1 MTLGQLVR
9 SLPAAAF
16 VLGALARPFTPED
29 LVQTNRFSGGV
40 AVSPNSESIAYIQAR
55 YSIEEKR
62 QYTQLFIQSLSDSR
76 YHGPSH
82 PVKVIEHSADA
93 RPNPPSSR
101 DEDEDGDDVAGLS
114 RKLKPS
120 QPVWL
125 SDTSLGFVATDPD
138 SGKSTVYAVKSGNK
152 GRWSKPRPVA
162 AMAVPISDLH
172 YSVKSG
178 ILAFTAE
185 VYNGTDSLAE
195 TAKLDY
201 HEQLRA
207 DTGQAYDDL
216 WVRHWDTFVTPKLP
230 QIYTLPLK
238 ARAKDHFKPKGEP
251 TNIISDATANGR
263 LEASNSF
270 TFSPSGRH
278 IAFVAKCPGH
288 DYAWKT
294 TSHVYLASVDGS
306 AGAVPINPGKG
317 GASSSPAFNNAGTKI
332 AYVQMAA
339 TTYEADRNQIKI
351 FDIAENTTVK
361 VAADWDRSPSHVL
374 WADSESLLVTYN
386 EWGRNKLAK
395 VDIATGAIKPIV
407 AEHSV
412 GSVHHLQKSNALL
425 FDHSALD
432 SPNDLYTI
440 SLDDGTVKRV
450 SQLNPQ
456 LASDTSLSAPEDVEF
471 TGADNSTI
479 HGFLLRPP
487 NFDSEKK
494 YPLAFVIHGGPQSSF
509 TDGWSP
515 RWNLNIFAAAGFVTV
530 ALDPQGSTGY
540 GQNFTDAIRNQWGG
554 KPYESL
560 MRSLEQLLEEHPY
573 IDRDRMA
580 ALGASYGGYMINW
593 INGHSDVFKALVN
606 HDGMFSTV
614 STYYSTEELYF
625 PETEF
630 EGVPFD
636 EKARENY
643 ERWSPERYVKNWKTP
658 TLVVHSERDYRL
670 VVSEGLSTFTAL
682 RRQGVPARMLY
693 FPDENHW
700 VLKPANSL
708 RWHQE
713 VLAWITKWTVDNGD
727 DSDTGGV
734 LDESAKF
741 KVQGNA
747 DF

>member
-29 LVQTNRFSGGV
+29 LVETNRFSGGV
-40 AVSPNSESIAYIQAR
+40 AVSPNSASIAYIQAR

-62 QYTQLFIQSLSDSR
+62 QYTQLFIQSLNDGHR
-76 YHGPSH
+76 HHGPSH
-82 PVKVIEHSADA
+82 PVKVIEYSADA
-93 RPNPPSSR
+93 RPNPPSAS
-101 DEDEDGDDVAGLS
+101 EEEEYDDVAGLKH
-114 RKLKPS
+114 KLKPS

-125 SDTSLGFVATDPD
+125 SDTALGFVATDPA
-138 SGKSTVYAVKSGNK
+138 SGKSTVYSVKSGK
-152 GRWSKPRPVA
+152 GRWSKPRPVV

-172 YSVKSG
+172 YSAESG

-195 TAKLDY
+195 TAKLN
-201 HEQLRA
+201 HNEKLRA

-238 ARAKDHFKPKGEP
+238 ARARDHFRPKGEP
-251 TNIISDATANGR
+251 INIIGDANANGR

-270 TFSPSGRH
+270 TLSPSGRL
-278 IAFVAKCPGH
+278 IAFVAKRPGH

-294 TSHVYLASVDGS
+294 TSHVYLANVDGS
-306 AGAVPINPGKG
+306 GAVPINPGKG
-317 GASSSPAFNNAGTKI
+317 GASSSPAFNHDGTKI

-339 TTYEADRNQIKI
+339 TTYEADRNQIKVY
-351 FDIAENTTVK
+351 DIAANTTVE

-374 WADSESLLVTYN
+374 WANAESLLVTYN
-386 EWGRNKLAK
+386 EWGRNKLAQL
-395 VDIATGAIKPIV
+395 DIATGAMKLII

-412 GSVHHLQKSNALL
+412 GSVQHLPKTNKLL

-432 SPNDLYTI
+432 SPTDLFTV

-456 LASDTSLSAPEDVEF
+456 LTSEIFLSPPEDVEF
-471 TGADNSTI
+471 VGADNSTI

-487 NFDSEKK
+487 HFDSAKK

-554 KPYESL
+554 
-560 MRSLEQLLEEHPY
+560 
-573 IDRDRMA
+573 
-580 ALGASYGGYMINW
+580 
-593 INGHSDVFKALVN
+593 
-606 HDGMFSTV
+606 
-614 STYYSTEELYF
+614 
-625 PETEF
+625 
-630 EGVPFD
+630 
-636 EKARENY
+636 
-643 ERWSPERYVKNWKTP
+643 
-658 TLVVHSERDYRL
+658 
-670 VVSEGLSTFTAL
+670 
-682 RRQGVPARMLY
+682 
-693 FPDENHW
+693 
-700 VLKPANSL
+700 
-708 RWHQE
+708 
-713 VLAWITKWTVDNGD
+713 
-727 DSDTGGV
+727 
-734 LDESAKF
+734 
-741 KVQGNA
+741 
-747 DF
+747 

>member
-1 MTLGQLVR
+1 MTIGQLVR

-29 LVQTNRFSGGV
+29 LVQTNRLSGSI
-40 AVSPNSESIAYIQAR
+40 AVSPNSASIAYIQAH

-62 QYTQLFIQSLSDSR
+62 QYTQLFVQALTDNHPHRGSSR
-76 YHGPSH
+76 
-82 PVKVIEHSADA
+82 PVKIIELSADA
-93 RPNPPSSR
+93 RPNPPSAHKEDD
-101 DEDEDGDDVAGLS
+101 DEFAGGP
-114 RKLKPS
+114 KKHLKPS

-125 SDTSLGFVATDPD
+125 SDTSLGFVATDPGT
-138 SGKSTVYAVKSGNK
+138 GKSTLYSVRSGK
-152 GRWSKPRPVA
+152 GRWSKPRPVV

-172 YSVKSG
+172 FSTESG

-185 VYNGTDSLAE
+185 VYNSTDSLVE

-201 HEQLRA
+201 HEKLRA
-207 DTGQAYDDL
+207 DTGQTYDDL
-216 WVRHWDTFVTPKLP
+216 WVRHWDTFVSSKVP
-230 QIYTLPLK
+230 QIYTLSLK
-238 ARAKDHFKPKGEP
+238 VKDKDHFKPKGEP
-251 TNIISDATANGR
+251 INVISSANANGR

-270 TFSPSGRH
+270 TLSPTGRH
-278 IAFVAKCPGH
+278 LAFVAKYPGH

-294 TSHVYLASVDGS
+294 TSHVYLAGVDGS
-306 AGAVPINPGKG
+306 GAEPINPGKG
-317 GASSSPAFNNAGTKI
+317 GASSSPAFSGDGTKI

-339 TTYEADRNQIKI
+339 TAYEADRNQIKI
-351 FDIAENTTVK
+351 YDIANNTTTE

-374 WADSESLLVTYN
+374 WSDDDTLLVTYN

-395 VDIATGAIKPIV
+395 VDIATGAISPIV
-407 AEHSV
+407 SEHSV
-412 GSVHHLQKSNALL
+412 GSVQQLPGTSKLL
-425 FDHSALD
+425 IDYSALD
-432 SPNDLYTI
+432 SPTDIYTVSI
-440 SLDDGTVKRV
+440 DDGAMSRV
-450 SQLNPQ
+450 SQLNPK
-456 LASDTSLSAPEDVEF
+456 LASEVFLSAPEDVTF
-471 TGADNSTI
+471 TGAANSTI

-487 NFDSEKK
+487 NFDSQKK

-573 IDRDRMA
+573 IDRKRLA

-593 INGHSDVFKALVN
+593 INGHSNVFKALVN
-606 HDGMFSTV
+606 HDGMFSTI

-658 TLVVHSERDYRL
+658 TLVVHSEKDYRL

-682 RRQGVPARMLY
+682 RRQGVPARLLY

-708 RWHQE
+708 RWHRE
-713 VLAWITKWTVDNGD
+713 VLAWITKWTLDDD
-727 DSDTGGV
+727 DS
-734 LDESAKF
+734 SATPYDSARF
-741 KVQGNA
+741 RVQGN
-747 DF
+747 DE

>member
-1 MTLGQLVR
+1 MFGRLVR

-40 AVSPNSESIAYIQAR
+40 AVSPNSENIAYIQAR

-76 YHGPSH
+76 RHHHGPSR

-93 RPNPPSSR
+93 RPNPPDAR
-101 DEDEDGDDVAGLS
+101 NEEDATALKHG
-114 RKLKPS
+114 LKPS

-125 SDTSLGFVATDPD
+125 TDTSLAFVATDPD
-138 SGKSTVYAVKSGNK
+138 SGKATVYAVKSRK
-152 GRWSKPRPVA
+152 GLWSKPRSVV

-172 YSVKSG
+172 YSAESG

-185 VYNGTDSLAE
+185 VYNGTNSLVE
-195 TAKLDY
+195 TAKLDR

-230 QIYTLPLK
+230 QIYVLPLK
-238 ARAKDHFKPKGEP
+238 ARAKDHFKPKSEP
-251 TNIISDATANGR
+251 TNIIGDANANGR

-278 IAFVAKCPGH
+278 IAFVAKSPGH

-306 AGAVPINPGKG
+306 GAVPINPGKG
-317 GASSSPAFNNAGTKI
+317 GASSSPAFNRAGTKI

-339 TTYEADRNQIKI
+339 AAYEADRNRIKVY
-351 FDIAENTTVK
+351 DIAENSTVE

-374 WADSESLLVTYN
+374 WADDESLLVTFN

-395 VDIATGAIKPIV
+395 IDVGTGAMKLV
-407 AEHSV
+407 VTEHSV
-412 GSVHHLQKSNALL
+412 GSVQLLPKTNKLL

-432 SPNDLYTI
+432 SPTDLYTI
-440 SLDDGTVKRV
+440 SLDDGATKRV

-456 LASDTSLSAPEDVEF
+456 LSSEVLLSPPEDVEF
-471 TGADNSTI
+471 VGADNSTI

-487 NFDSEKK
+487 NFDSQKK

-509 TDGWSP
+509 TDSWSP

-573 IDRDRMA
+573 IDRNRLA

-593 INGHSDVFKALVN
+593 INGHSNVFRALVN

-630 EGVPFD
+630 GGVPFD
-636 EKARENY
+636 DKARENY
-643 ERWSPERYVKNWKTP
+643 ERWSPERFAKNWKTP
-658 TLVVHSERDYRL
+658 TLVVHSEKDYRL
-670 VVSEGLSTFTAL
+670 VVGEGLSTFTAL
-682 RRQGVPARMLY
+682 RRQGVPARLLY

-713 VLAWITKWTVDNGD
+713 VLAWITKWTADAGNGAMGA
-727 DSDTGGV
+727 TF
-734 LDESAKF
+734 DELARF
-741 KVQGNA
+741 KVQG
-747 DF
+747 DDDL